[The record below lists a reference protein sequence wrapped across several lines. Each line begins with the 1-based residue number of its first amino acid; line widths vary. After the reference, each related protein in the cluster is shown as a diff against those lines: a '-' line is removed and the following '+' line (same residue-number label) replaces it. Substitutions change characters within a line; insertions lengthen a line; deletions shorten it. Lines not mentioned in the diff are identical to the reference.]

1 MSEMPPRQLEEN
13 RRWGWMM
20 DTEKEEHCVS
30 TGVVWED
37 ADRMELGLDF
47 RNELNLGRKI
57 RKRWTFQV
65 GRNTL
70 PMERSAWALLTPRS
84 ASALSIPSGDEGRGR
99 KRLALEL
106 GQVQY

>member
-1 MSEMPPRQLEEN
+1 MPPRQLEEN

-20 DTEKEEHCVS
+20 GIEKEECCVS

-37 ADRMELGLDF
+37 IERMELGLDF
-47 RNELNLGRKI
+47 RNELNLRRKI

-65 GRNTL
+65 GRTTL
-70 PMERSAWALLTPRS
+70 PMERSAWGLLSPRS
-84 ASALSIPSGDEGRGR
+84 GLALSTPSGEEGRGR
-99 KRLALEL
+99 KILAPVL